1 MVFCIKYRS
10 VGIKKKIELI
20 IIISFVLFVI
30 EKAMNL
36 LDMLQ
41 EYTTHIMDDPCLS
54 GKQQEEK
61 IIQVFDL
68 CHFVEI
74 YKQSLRII
82 DFEDEINIIED
93 DGARKGIYFCDLL
106 YNSSHPFERSL
117 YSQAFLKTLK
127 IQSDLS
133 ELWFVVV
140 EENFVSENMNDSKA
154 FIKKYNVEEL
164 YDRIFYFNYSRSI
177 IKKIN

>member
-1 MVFCIKYRS
+1 MVFSIKYRS
-10 VGIKKKIELI
+10 VGIKKKNELI

-41 EYTTHIMDDPCLS
+41 EFTTQIMDDPCLT

-61 IIQVFDL
+61 IIQIFDL

-74 YKQSLRII
+74 YKRSLRII
-82 DFEDEINIIED
+82 DFEDKVNIIED
-93 DGARKGIYFCDLL
+93 EGGRKGIYFCDLL
-106 YNSSHPFERSL
+106 YTTTHHFESSL
-117 YSQAFLKTLK
+117 YSQSFLQSLK
-127 IQSDLS
+127 RQFDLS

-140 EENFVSENMNDSKA
+140 EENFISENMNDSKA
-154 FIKKYNVEEL
+154 FIKRNKVEDL

>member
-1 MVFCIKYRS
+1 MVFSIKYRS
-10 VGIKKKIELI
+10 VGIKKKNELI

-41 EYTTHIMDDPCLS
+41 EYTTQIMDDPCLT

-61 IIQVFDL
+61 IIQIFDL

-74 YKQSLRII
+74 YKRSLRII
-82 DFEDEINIIED
+82 DFDDKVNIIED
-93 DGARKGIYFCDLL
+93 DGGRKGIYFCDLL
-106 YNSSHPFERSL
+106 YTTTHHFEGSL
-117 YSQAFLKTLK
+117 YSQSFLQSLK
-127 IQSDLS
+127 RQSDLS

-140 EENFVSENMNDSKA
+140 EENFISENMNDSKA
-154 FIKKYNVEEL
+154 FIKKNKVEDL

>member
-1 MVFCIKYRS
+1 MVFSIKYRS
-10 VGIKKKIELI
+10 VGIKKKNELI

-41 EYTTHIMDDPCLS
+41 EYTTQIMDDPCLT
-54 GKQQEEK
+54 GRQQEEK

-82 DFEDEINIIED
+82 DFEDEINIVED

-106 YNSSHPFERSL
+106 YTTTHPFECSL
-117 YSQAFLKTLK
+117 YNQAFLKNIK
-127 IQSDLS
+127 RQSDLN

-140 EENFVSENMNDSKA
+140 EENFISENMNNSKA
-154 FIKKYNVEEL
+154 FIKKNNVEDL
-164 YDRIFYFNYSRSI
+164 YDTVFYFNYSRSI